1 MIRAPI
7 TFSLRSPPVVW
18 MLAIALLVAGGVEM
32 LLKPHEAA
40 RNKH

>member
-1 MIRAPI
+1 
-7 TFSLRSPPVVW
+7 

-40 RNKH
+40 TSDRESHA